1 MGDLRPAV
9 VATNSAL
16 IVLSLS
22 AISCRV
28 GRKVLLKRP
37 FSWHDGELDLF
48 HVRASR
54 LTTVALIVLASLF
67 ATIFSIL
74 LMVATRFGLG
84 LPNSAV
90 SRRDLRMVL
99 KVCRTSLKPET
110 CRLNNSVARYDLQ
123 SLLFPVQLDGQSL
136 TSTFLH
142 DTHSRSRGP
151 LLHKHHVRG

>member
-9 VATNSAL
+9 VATNSVL

-22 AISCRV
+22 AIACRV
-28 GRKVLLKRP
+28 GRKVLLQRP
-37 FSWHDGELDLF
+37 FSWHDGELNLIN
-48 HVRASR
+48 VKKYR
-54 LTTVALIVLASLF
+54 LTTIALIMLASLF

-99 KVCRTSLKPET
+99 KVCRTSSTPET

-123 SLLFPVQLDGQSL
+123 GLLFPVQLDGQSL
-136 TSTFLH
+136 ASTVLH
-142 DTHSRSRGP
+142 DPHNRSRGP
-151 LLHKHHVRG
+151 LLHKRHVSG